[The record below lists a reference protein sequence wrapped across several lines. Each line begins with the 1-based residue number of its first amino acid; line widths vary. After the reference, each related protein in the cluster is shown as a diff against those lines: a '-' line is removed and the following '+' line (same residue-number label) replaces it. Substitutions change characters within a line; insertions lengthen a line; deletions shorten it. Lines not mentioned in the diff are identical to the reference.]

1 MPQDKVQPTD
11 DGFWPILVIEGQ
23 PVEGQE
29 LPAARCRLVNDG
41 SVPLPVFDNG
51 QLSRLVGL
59 AFTHLALSAI
69 KTEEALGMEDARD
82 IIAVLVREAGQSAL
96 DAVDAHLAGD
106 AVHEMGNE
114 GGIG

>member
-51 QLSRLVGL
+51 QIARLLGL
-59 AFTHLALSAI
+59 AVSHMVISGIVEGRLPAEGARRYIGGL
-69 KTEEALGMEDARD
+69 LQHVGDA
-82 IIAVLVREAGQSAL
+82 AL
-96 DAVDAHLAGD
+96 DLVDGHLAGD
-106 AVHEMGNE
+106 VVHKTGDE
-114 GGIG
+114 GGTE